1 METFFSFFR
10 RKRQRKPRFNMDEA
24 TTPLEFRE
32 HENLRQV
39 AREWLNLP
47 ATKQIL
53 STLEAG
59 RPSKDQVP
67 YGLAQSQMAHLASF
81 SNGFEYALNLIY
93 SLPKPIKAEDIPEA
107 TFPEES

>member
-10 RKRQRKPRFNMDEA
+10 KRKRRQPRFSMDEA
-24 TTPLEFRE
+24 TQPLEFRDN
-32 HENLRQV
+32 ENLRQI

-59 RPSKDQVP
+59 RPAKDP
-67 YGLAQSQMAHLASF
+67 IPLGATQSQLASLAAF
-81 SNGFEYALNLIY
+81 SCGFEYALNLIY
-93 SLPKPIKAEDIPEA
+93 SLPKPVKTEDIPEA
-107 TFPEES
+107 TFSEES

>member
-1 METFFSFFR
+1 
-10 RKRQRKPRFNMDEA
+10 MDEA

-47 ATKQIL
+47 ATKQII

-59 RPSKDQVP
+59 RPSKDPVP
-67 YGLAQSQMAHLASF
+67 LGATQSQLACLASF
-81 SNGFEYALNLIY
+81 SNGFEYALNLMY

>member
-1 METFFSFFR
+1 METFFSWFR
-10 RKRQRKPRFNMDEA
+10 RKPKRQPRFNMDEA

-59 RPSKDQVP
+59 RPSKDPVAL
-67 YGLAQSQMAHLASF
+67 GATQSQLAHLAAF
-81 SNGFEYALNLIY
+81 YNGFEYALNLIY
-93 SLPKPIKAEDIPEA
+93 SLPKPIKADVDPEPTFTED
-107 TFPEES
+107 